1 MFSKKAAAPTVETLE
16 RHSQFV
22 DIWRRFKRNKLAVF
36 GMGLAVFLILMA
48 VFANFIA
55 PYDPAAISTDRLA
68 SPSLEHLM
76 GTDNYGRDLFSRI
89 IYGARVSLLISLMAL
104 VFSLIIGIGLG
115 ATAGYFGGWYESVI
129 MRICDILM
137 CIPGMLLAVCISSLL
152 GIGEVNTAIAI
163 AVSGVA
169 PAIRMIRATVLQ
181 IRSQEFVEAAKATG
195 SSQLKI
201 IFHEILPNILSPLI
215 VDSTMR
221 IGGNI
226 LQISGLSFIGLG
238 VQSPPAEWGSIMSDG
253 QEFITTFWPMITFP
267 GIAILL
273 TVFAFNVMG
282 DGLRDALDPR
292 LKQ

>member
-238 VQSPPAEWGSIMSDG
+238 VQPPTPEWGAMLSAGRNYLRDYPHLCI
-253 QEFITTFWPMITFP
+253 FP
-267 GIAILL
+267 G
-273 TVFAFNVMG
+273 VMIMMAVLSLNMLG
-282 DGLRDALDPR
+282 DGLRDALDPK
-292 LKQ
+292 LKD